1 MSQEIWN
8 AVDDYVAPRLA
19 KHDDALAGALSA
31 STAAG
36 LPEIAVSQLQGQ
48 MLHVLAKSVGAL
60 KVLEI
65 GTLGGYST
73 IWLARALPD
82 GGRVV
87 TLELEPHH
95 AEVARANLQKAGVAE
110 AVDIRVGMA
119 IDTLPQL
126 VAEGAGP
133 FDLVFIDADKPS
145 GPDYFQWAL
154 KLTRPGSLI
163 IVDNVVRNGELAN
176 AESEDEKV
184 LGCRRLVE
192 MLENEP
198 RVTSTV
204 VQTVGAKGYDGFV
217 MAVVLG

>member
-19 KHDDALAGALSA
+19 KHDDALAGALTA

-119 IDTLPQL
+119 IETLPQL

-176 AESEDEKV
+176 AESDDEKV
-184 LGCRRLVE
+184 LGCRRLIE
-192 MLENEP
+192 MLEHEP

-204 VQTVGAKGYDGFV
+204 VQTVGAKGHDGFAL
-217 MAVVLG
+217 AVVLG

>member
-8 AVDDYVAPRLA
+8 AVDDYAASRLA
-19 KHDDALAGALSA
+19 KHDDALAGALTA

-48 MLHVLAKSVGAL
+48 MLHVLAKSAGAL

-95 AEVARANLQKAGVAE
+95 AEVARANLEKAGVDDV
-110 AVDIRVGMA
+110 VDIRVGMA
-119 IDTLPQL
+119 IETLPQL

-145 GPDYFQWAL
+145 GPDYFQWAV

-163 IVDNVVRNGELAN
+163 IVDNVVRDGELAN
-176 AESEDEKV
+176 AKSDDEKV

-192 MLENEP
+192 MLQHEP

-204 VQTVGAKGYDGFV
+204 VQTVGTKGYDGFAL
-217 MAVVLG
+217 AVVL

>member
-19 KHDDALAGALSA
+19 KHDDALAGALAA

-82 GGRVV
+82 GGQVV

-95 AEVARANLQKAGVAE
+95 AEVARANLQKAGVADM
-110 AVDIRVGMA
+110 VDIRVGMA
-119 IDTLPQL
+119 IETLPHL

-163 IVDNVVRNGELAN
+163 LVDNVVRNGELAN
-176 AESEDEKV
+176 AASEDEKV
-184 LGCRRLVE
+184 LGCRRLIE
-192 MLENEP
+192 MLEHEP

-204 VQTVGAKGYDGFV
+204 VQTVGAKGYDGFAL
-217 MAVVLG
+217 AVVLQ

>member
-19 KHDDALAGALSA
+19 EHDDALSGALAA

-60 KVLEI
+60 KILEI

-95 AEVARANLQKAGVAE
+95 AEVARANLQKAGVDDV
-110 AVDIRVGMA
+110 VDIRVGMA
-119 IDTLPQL
+119 IETLPQL

-145 GPDYFQWAL
+145 GPDYLQWAL

-176 AESEDEKV
+176 AESDDEKV

-192 MLENEP
+192 MLEHEP

-204 VQTVGAKGYDGFV
+204 VQTVGTKGHDGFA
-217 MAVVLG
+217 MAVVLD

>member
-1 MSQEIWN
+1 MSHEPWA

-19 KHDDALAGALSA
+19 GHDDALSSALA
-31 STAAG
+31 SSVAAG
-36 LPEIAVSQLQGQ
+36 LPEIAVSPLQGQ

-60 KVLEI
+60 KVLEV

-87 TLELEPHH
+87 TLEADPHH
-95 AEVARANLQKAGVAE
+95 ATVAQSNLQNAGVIDS
-110 AVDIRVGMA
+110 VDLRVGMA

-126 VAEGAGP
+126 EAEGAGP

-145 GPDYFQWAL
+145 IPEYFQWAL

-163 IVDNVVRNGELAN
+163 VVDNVVRRGKLADS
-176 AESEDEKV
+176 ESRDEDV
-184 LGCRRLVE
+184 LGCRRLIE
-192 MLENEP
+192 MLEHEP

-204 VQTVGAKGYDGFV
+204 VQTVGVKGHDGFAL
-217 MAVVLG
+217 AVVL

>member
-1 MSQEIWN
+1 MSQETWID
-8 AVDDYVAPRLA
+8 VDAYVATRLA
-19 KHDDALAGALSA
+19 KHDEALSGALAA
-31 STAAG
+31 SSAAG
-36 LPEIAVSQLQGQ
+36 LPEIAVSALQGQ

-60 KVLEI
+60 EVLEI

-110 AVDIRVGMA
+110 VVDIRVGMA
-119 IDTLPQL
+119 IETLPLLEQ
-126 VAEGAGP
+126 EGAGP
-133 FDLVFIDADKPS
+133 FDFVFIDADKPS
-145 GPDYFQWAL
+145 GSDYFQWAL
-154 KLTRPGSLI
+154 RLTRPGSLI
-163 IVDNVVRNGELAN
+163 VVDNVVRNGELAN
-176 AESEDEKV
+176 ATSEDEKV

-192 MLENEP
+192 MLEHEP

-204 VQTVGAKGYDGFV
+204 VQTVGTKGYDGFAL
-217 MAVVLG
+217 AVVL

>member
-19 KHDDALAGALSA
+19 KHDDALAGALTA

-73 IWLARALPD
+73 IWLARALLD
-82 GGRVV
+82 GGQVV

-95 AEVARANLQKAGVAE
+95 AEVARANLQKAGVDSM
-110 AVDIRVGMA
+110 VDIRVGMA
-119 IDTLPQL
+119 IETLSQL
-126 VAEGAGP
+126 VAEGARP

-176 AESEDEKV
+176 AKSDDEKV
-184 LGCRRLVE
+184 LGCRRLIE
-192 MLENEP
+192 MLQHEP
-198 RVTSTV
+198 HVTSTV
-204 VQTVGAKGYDGFV
+204 VQTVGTKGHDGFA
-217 MAVVLG
+217 MAVVL